1 MIKIEYVWQKYVW
14 QNLSIAGMLNNYF
27 CRVLQSRMV
36 LLAT

>member
-1 MIKIEYVWQKYVW
+1 MYDKNMYD
-14 QNLSIAGMLNNYF
+14 NLSTIAGMLDNYF